1 MTHTLLSRKPEATT
15 QRTKTQAPASAR
27 PRVGES
33 KDFAERK
40 SESERDAVGF
50 GDSGRAEW
58 SFSNVRVGPP
68 VSLAGEPLEPGIR
81 SHMESRLDHDF
92 SRVLVRTGTERELA
106 GALAYAEGEEL
117 VFAPGSYAP
126 DSPQGGLL
134 LAHELAHVVQQ
145 TRPQSPSPAAE
156 STLEAEASSAAQLA
170 VGGHRARVRT
180 PASRGRRQY
189 QHAGAPQGF
198 NWKSGD
204 ILLNA
209 DAVNDV
215 KVLGALLSGPDQAH
229 VNVSRQGH
237 LSYDL
242 NHANPTD
249 AFRWQKLKDIVD
261 TGHIEIKAVATGQ
274 KFKVKIVSAKGSQ
287 VVDKSIDE
295 IKVDVRDISVTG
307 ITLVRQTV
315 QQSIANTEAA
325 ATAPAQPPTTAAGA
339 RGQTGGSAAPTP
351 AAAAPI
357 TGSVSASS
365 THDQIFYDKDNR
377 GALAHELFGH
387 AWLAAKGVPFTHPEA
402 GSPAEAT
409 QGTLSERHGILDP
422 FGQTYKGTVKDFIAK
437 FIESGSEE
445 KTLPSGQKVIASS
458 SPTEG
463 VSQQQFRDALFGFIT
478 EAKTGLAPQG
488 TLTFSARLAQQLR
501 LVSNNYD
508 ALTDP
513 HDRQLIIDFLG
524 DNWFSKKLT
533 PRQQEAFREML
544 DNFKKRK
551 GWWNQFSEDL
561 QKKVGS
567 STIST
572 QMYQSGPTQPS
583 PGGLQLSH
591 P

>member
-1 MTHTLLSRKPEATT
+1 
-15 QRTKTQAPASAR
+15 
-27 PRVGES
+27 
-33 KDFAERK
+33 
-40 SESERDAVGF
+40 
-50 GDSGRAEW
+50 
-58 SFSNVRVGPP
+58 
-68 VSLAGEPLEPGIR
+68 
-81 SHMESRLDHDF
+81 
-92 SRVLVRTGTERELA
+92 
-106 GALAYAEGEEL
+106 
-117 VFAPGSYAP
+117 
-126 DSPQGGLL
+126 
-134 LAHELAHVVQQ
+134 
-145 TRPQSPSPAAE
+145 
-156 STLEAEASSAAQLA
+156 
-170 VGGHRARVRT
+170 
-180 PASRGRRQY
+180 
-189 QHAGAPQGF
+189 
-198 NWKSGD
+198 
-204 ILLNA
+204 
-209 DAVNDV
+209 
-215 KVLGALLSGPDQAH
+215 
-229 VNVSRQGH
+229 
-237 LSYDL
+237 
-242 NHANPTD
+242 
-249 AFRWQKLKDIVD
+249 
-261 TGHIEIKAVATGQ
+261 
-274 KFKVKIVSAKGSQ
+274 
-287 VVDKSIDE
+287 
-295 IKVDVRDISVTG
+295 
-307 ITLVRQTV
+307 
-315 QQSIANTEAA
+315 
-325 ATAPAQPPTTAAGA
+325 
-339 RGQTGGSAAPTP
+339 
-351 AAAAPI
+351 
-357 TGSVSASS
+357 
-365 THDQIFYDKDNR
+365 
-377 GALAHELFGH
+377 LFGH